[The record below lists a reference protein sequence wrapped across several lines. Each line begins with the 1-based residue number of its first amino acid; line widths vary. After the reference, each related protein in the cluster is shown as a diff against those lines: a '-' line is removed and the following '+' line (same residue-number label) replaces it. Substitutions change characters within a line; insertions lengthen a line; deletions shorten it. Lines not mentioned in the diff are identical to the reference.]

1 MDALVKSLNQW
12 YNKRV
17 ATLKEGKPQ
26 GYWDEQLA
34 HITEKRNRQMRD
46 AVNKAAKLVV
56 DHCIKHQIG
65 TVIFGWN
72 QGQRQKAT
80 LGKTTQSFVQI
91 PTAKLKQRVKQLCY
105 YHGIEFVEAE
115 ESYTSKASFLDGDFL
130 PAFVG
135 AKPEGWTPSGKRVKR
150 GMYRTGTGKFINAD
164 LNGSANILK
173 KVETQL
179 GLCLVKVCRQV
190 LTLATRFRI
199 WETKTKKRK
208 EVALA
213 RTVATV

>member
-1 MDALVKSLNQW
+1 M
-12 YNKRV
+12 
-17 ATLKEGKPQ
+17 
-26 GYWDEQLA
+26 
-34 HITEKRNRQMRD
+34 
-46 AVNKAAKLVV
+46 
-56 DHCIKHQIG
+56 
-65 TVIFGWN
+65 
-72 QGQRQKAT
+72 
-80 LGKTTQSFVQI
+80 
-91 PTAKLKQRVKQLCY
+91 
-105 YHGIEFVEAE
+105 
-115 ESYTSKASFLDGDFL
+115 

-164 LNGSANILK
+164 LNGAANILK

-179 GLCLVKVCRQV
+179 GLCLVNVCRQV

-199 WETKTKKRK
+199 WETKTKKLQ